1 MALHLTF
8 LTIIIIFLIGK
19 KSHLRRTVQKAV
31 PSAST
36 VKKIQESKVWQME
49 QELYDFALA
58 QFHFMRRRT
67 LGPNPSNR
75 SSIVTTERPQQ
86 FMYEKIRPK

>member
-1 MALHLTF
+1 MLPFPKKLT
-8 LTIIIIFLIGK
+8 GK
-19 KSHLRRTVQKAV
+19 KSHLRKTVQKTV
-31 PSAST
+31 PSSST
-36 VKKIQESKVWQME
+36 VKIIQESKVWQME

-67 LGPNPSNR
+67 LGQSATNR
-75 SSIVTTERPQQ
+75 STQSTTERPQQ